1 MIDYETFC
9 QIKEL
14 KRNNLNAEQIAR
26 ELSLNSRTVRK
37 WVSEERYMPRK
48 SGWRPSKLDPFKRI
62 LSVISKPIPIRPPR
76 YLRVFGKRVLKG
88 AIPLSKS
95 TFEKSVLP
103 KYRPI

>member
-48 SGWRPSKLDPFKRI
+48 SGWRPSKLDPFKKDIIRDLEAYPYSAAQILARI
-62 LSVISKPIPIRPPR
+62 RE
-76 YLRVFGKRVLKG
+76 KG
-88 AIPLSKS
+88 FEGGYSIVKS
-95 TFEKSVLP
+95 TFE
-103 KYRPI
+103 